1 MVLPSFPRSRRVGLS
16 AAALLLFL
24 FSGTSAFAGT
34 VVTPNTFSNGTTAE
48 ASDVNDNFT
57 AHATEINDNATDIV
71 AAESTISALN
81 ASLLLLTSRVASLEA
96 NATTVRSAVINRDG
110 SIQFT
115 NIPGLGS
122 VRTGVGDYTLTI
134 PDGVFAGVAIPIFTP
149 IMDAAEVSGSG
160 TTKVTGNPQTSTVSF
175 RNDGGGALDALFHVQ
190 FAGDLP

>member
-1 MVLPSFPRSRRVGLS
+1 MVLPSLPRSWRVFLS
-16 AAALLLFL
+16 AAALLYL
-24 FSGTSAFAGT
+24 SATPSLAGT

-96 NATTVRSAVINRDG
+96 NATTVRSAVISGDG

-122 VRTGVGDYTLTI
+122 ARTGVGDYTLTI
-134 PDGVFAGVAIPIFTP
+134 PDGVFASVAIPIFTP
-149 IMDAAEVSGSG
+149 ISNTAEVSTSV
-160 TTKVTGNPQTSTVSF
+160 TTKVTGNPQTSTVSL
-175 RNDGGGALDALFHVQ
+175 RTDAGGALDGIFHVQ